1 MKASRGF
8 VLAAVLAASAWNLVL
23 VVAAIFNAHW
33 VLTRVDGG
41 QFKSLPPGL
50 RFANLGFTVLT
61 LWVMVFAWRLWKS
74 GGARTKNDLL
84 WAKLVVIMYTLSTL
98 INAISKSPDERINAI
113 PAAIVLGGFILLR
126 RPVD

>member
-41 QFKSLPPGL
+41 QFK